1 MIESTNNA
9 VSRINQTTAV
19 VELEPLTTSNGYGER
34 PVSDL
39 EQTIYITVHGHFY
52 QPPRENPYLNAIERQ
67 ESAAPFHNWNQRIC
81 HECYRPNAFARVNS
95 SEGKLVRIV
104 NNYEYFSFNIGAT
117 LLSWLEQYDRL
128 TYERILEADRN
139 SAKRLN
145 GHGNA
150 IAQVYNHI
158 IMPLAN
164 RRDKLTQIRWGKADF
179 ASRFGRETE
188 GMWLAE
194 TAIDYETLDCLISE
208 GIKFVILAPS
218 QALRCRPLGDSVWQ
232 EVSGAQID
240 PTRPYRCFSPNS
252 NQYLDVF
259 FYDGPI
265 SRDMGF
271 GDLLSSSYNFAAR
284 LGQAIKGDRHSAQ
297 LISVATDGE
306 TFGHHKHFTEKALA
320 YAFTAEFPRR
330 GWQVTNFA
338 HYLSLY
344 PPTWEVEL
352 KPVTAWSCA
361 HGVDR
366 WQDDCGCGTEVGGG
380 KWRKPLRE
388 SLNWLRDRLAE
399 IYEQQGSKY
408 FRHPWAARDAYI
420 HVLNHSLRAE
430 SETTESAWQ
439 RFWQDHGLN
448 FGRQHPGK
456 VRTTALMLL
465 EMQRHALLM
474 FTSCGW
480 FFEEISRPE
489 GVQILRYAARAI
501 ELATEVS
508 GVNLEH
514 QMIKFLEAAPSREP
528 SLINGAE
535 VYRQLVLTAKIS
547 LKQVAAHYGISS
559 LFAAYDKTEQLYCYV
574 IEQQDYQ
581 LQRLG
586 DLALAVGH
594 IQITSTITQESV
606 ELVLAVF
613 HLGGYD
619 FHCCI
624 QNFTSRREYEQ
635 TKQALFASLEEASAA
650 RVVLTMAQAFG
661 HEHFSLAH
669 LFAEERHRILHL
681 LSTETLTRLD
691 QLYAQVYR
699 DNFGILAAFRRDR
712 LPVPPELQVA
722 AEITLK
728 QRLMV
733 ELRRLDQG
741 EHLPL
746 LELEAVIMEAEQLGC
761 SLVDRQAAEILE
773 SVVCR
778 LLTRLFQCQ
787 FTAEIESD
795 MPSQVHSFECSLGD
809 RQADYICELERVI
822 ELADRLHLKLNL
834 DRAQEI
840 YWYQLHH
847 LMPDSRSQLK
857 ALGEKIGIEVQ
868 SLLFKSVPIRL

>member
-1 MIESTNNA
+1 MIEPTNNS
-9 VSRINQTTAV
+9 VSRINQISPV
-19 VELEPLTTSNGYGER
+19 GELEPLTTSNGRAEQV
-34 PVSDL
+34 PTD
-39 EQTIYITVHGHFY
+39 QTIYITVHGHFY

-67 ESAAPFHNWNQRIC
+67 ESAAPFHDWNQRIC

-95 SEGKLVRIV
+95 SSGKLVQIV

-117 LLSWLEQYDRL
+117 LLSWLEQHDRL

-139 SAKRLN
+139 SAKRLD

-194 TAIDYETLDCLISE
+194 TAVDYETLECLISE
-208 GIKFVILAPS
+208 GIKFIILAPS
-218 QALRCRPLGDSVWQ
+218 QALRCRPLENGASWQ

-240 PTRPYRCFSPNS
+240 PTRPYRCFLPNS
-252 NQYLDVF
+252 SQFIDVF

-271 GDLLSSSYNFAAR
+271 GDLLASSYNFAAR
-284 LGQAIKGDRHSAQ
+284 LGQAIRGDRHSAQ

-306 TFGHHKHFTEKALA
+306 TFGHHKHFTEKSLA
-320 YAFTAEFPRR
+320 YAFTTEFPRR
-330 GWQVTNFA
+330 GWQVTNFG

-344 PPTWEVEL
+344 PPTWEVML

-366 WQDDCGCGTEVGGG
+366 WQDDCGCGTELGGG

-399 IYEQQGSKY
+399 IYSQRAAKY
-408 FRHPWAARDAYI
+408 FRDPWAARDAYI
-420 HVLNHSLRAE
+420 EVLRHSLRADAE
-430 SETTESAWQ
+430 VTELAWQ
-439 RFWQDHGLN
+439 GFWQDHGLN
-448 FGRQHPGK
+448 FGRQQPSK
-456 VRTTALMLL
+456 VKTEALMLL

-501 ELATEVS
+501 ELAAEIS
-508 GVNLEH
+508 GVNLEN
-514 QMIKFLEAAPSREP
+514 QMIKLLETAPSREA
-528 SLINGAE
+528 SLGNGAE
-535 VYRQLVLTAKIS
+535 VYRRLVLTDKIS

-559 LFAAYDKTEQLYCYV
+559 LFDPYSKTEQVYCYI

-586 DLALAVGH
+586 GLALAVGH
-594 IQITSTITQESV
+594 IQLTSTITQESV

-619 FHCCI
+619 FHSCI

-699 DNFGILAAFRRDR
+699 DNFGILVAFRRDR
-712 LPVPPELQVA
+712 LPVPAELQVA

-728 QRLMV
+728 QRLMG
-733 ELRRLDQG
+733 ELYRLEEG

-746 LELEAVIMEAEQLGC
+746 VELEAVIIEAEQLGC
-761 SLVDRQAAEILE
+761 SLVDQQAAEILE
-773 SVVCR
+773 SVACR
-778 LLTRLFQCQ
+778 LLSRLFQCQ

-795 MPSQVHSFECSLGD
+795 MPVQVNAFECSISD
-809 RQADYICELERVI
+809 RQADYIYQLEQVI
-822 ELADRLHLKLNL
+822 ELAEQLHLKLNL

-847 LMPDSRSQLK
+847 LSPDSRSQLK
-857 ALGEKIGIEVQ
+857 ALGEKIGIEMQ
-868 SLLFKSVPIRL
+868 SLLFKSVPIRV